1 MLYHS
6 LPGASGFCRRAHAL
20 DFSLPSFLVFLA
32 LLGGASFS
40 FPVEHAVANE
50 PSAAAAPTAP
60 RLVFGEPLFDFGKV
74 EQGALVNH
82 LFRFTNQGEQ
92 DLRIE
97 SVKTPCGCT
106 AAVISSE
113 VISPGQE
120 GTISATFDTTHF
132 TGESAK
138 SISVYSNDPAQSV
151 ITLTLQGEILVEVV
165 VDPAQ
170 VYLGRV
176 RRGEELVRSVDVLY
190 DASKPIS
197 ITKIENS
204 SPFLA
209 VEAQDLE
216 KPGQK
221 GKKLLV
227 TLKKNVPLGRL
238 SDEIHVTTTSEK
250 RPRVDIPVFGSIEG
264 DLVMA
269 PPQVSFGLV
278 RNGEGKSQ
286 EISIKNRAANPVHIV
301 EVRSSNADVVA
312 TLATIKDGEEYK
324 LTVSAKNDSQ
334 AGRIEGEVQLMTDHP
349 TEKILSLP
357 LYGMVAERRQAKQ

>member
-1 MLYHS
+1 M
-6 LPGASGFCRRAHAL
+6 SGFSLLRTSYVWHAASVV
-20 DFSLPSFLVFLA
+20 DFH
-32 LLGGASFS
+32 LLRLLMCVVLLHVSS
-40 FPVEHAVANE
+40 IVVPVEQASAEE
-50 PSAAAAPTAP
+50 PPAATDAP
-60 RLVFGEPLFDFGKV
+60 RIVFRDAVFDFGKV

-82 LFRFTNQGEQ
+82 LFRFTNQGGQ

-106 AAVISSE
+106 AAVISAE
-113 VISPGQE
+113 VIPPGQE
-120 GTISATFDTTHF
+120 GTISATFDTATF
-132 TGESAK
+132 TGESVK
-138 SISVYSNDPAQSV
+138 NLSVYSNDPAQSV
-151 ITLTLQGEILVEVV
+151 TTLTLQGEILVEVM

-176 RRGEELVRSVDVLY
+176 RRGEEVVRSVDVLY
-190 DASKPIS
+190 DANKPIT
-197 ITKIENS
+197 ITKIENA
-204 SPFLA
+204 SPFLS

-238 SDEIHVTTTSEK
+238 NDEIHVTTTSEK

-264 DLVMA
+264 DVVMA

-286 EISIKNRAANPVHIV
+286 EIRIKNRAATPVHITAA
-301 EVRSSNADVVA
+301 RSSNANVIA
-312 TLATIKDGEEYK
+312 TLETIKDGEEYK
-324 LTVSAKNDSQ
+324 LTVSAKHTSP
-334 AGRIEGEVQLMTDHP
+334 AGKIAGEVQLTSDHP
-349 TEKILSLP
+349 DEKTLSIP
-357 LYGMVAERRQAKQ
+357 LYGMVAEKQQAQQ